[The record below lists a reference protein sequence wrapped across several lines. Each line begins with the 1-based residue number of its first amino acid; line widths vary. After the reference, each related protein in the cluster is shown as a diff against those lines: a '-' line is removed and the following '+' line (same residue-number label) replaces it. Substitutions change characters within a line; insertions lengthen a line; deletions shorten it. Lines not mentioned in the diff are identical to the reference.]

1 MNSHTTRYRGCSSFS
16 KERFSAKLLYAV
28 LICPALFA
36 GTPAASA
43 RTSDIASVGD
53 STPRIDLE
61 RVFDQLAVV
70 GVHSDRGMH
79 ILQGAIMD
87 AERSQD
93 WGALEVLAWY
103 GYDAAIENDE
113 SFRILDHS
121 GSPQAEPDMLDGRR
135 LSMRFLGS
143 AARSLSMKAFQG
155 YKAAAADPKADVSG
169 LFDMK
174 AATKIRGM
182 VDGALRAGEGHHPS
196 DVAVLLGTRAN
207 TRRVANWAGD
217 QTLSARW
224 EEQDGDLAASLLAL
238 RYDLPRGL
246 MPDDNYFRAARSVL
260 KSSGDLAEMKRLLT
274 KIDRLGT
281 TRESSSF
288 HASVLSDDINLS
300 GDSVGAY
307 SFALEWFLS
316 HPDEAGEGLMSRVAS
331 GALSV
336 ASSGDAGKIRQ
347 TLDLLGAMQTKYASL
362 IARNDLSVAEK
373 MRENRRRLGQPDAL
387 YKWEEQKIQ
396 CQMAYSRVMLADAI
410 GDPRVHEYAEAFVTE
425 YPLHPGV
432 PSILQILGE

>member
-1 MNSHTTRYRGCSSFS
+1 MNSHRTTCRGCSIFT
-16 KERFSAKLLYAV
+16 KERVLSRLLCAALV
-28 LICPALFA
+28 CPALLA

-43 RTSDIASVGD
+43 RVSDASSVGD
-53 STPRIDLE
+53 SIPRFDLE
-61 RVFDQLAVV
+61 QVFDRLAVV

-79 ILQGAIMD
+79 ILQDAIVD

-103 GYDAAIENDE
+103 GYDAAIENNE
-113 SFRILDHS
+113 TFRILDYN
-121 GSPQAEPDMLDGRR
+121 GSPQSEPDVLDGRR

-143 AARSLSMKAFQG
+143 AARALSMKAFQG
-155 YKAAAADPKADVSG
+155 YKAVAADPQADVSG
-169 LFDMK
+169 FFDVK
-174 AATKIRGM
+174 ASTKIRGM
-182 VDGALRAGEGHHPS
+182 VDRALRADDGLRPS
-196 DVAVLLGTRAN
+196 DVVVLLGTRAN

-217 QTLSARW
+217 QKLSARW

-238 RYDLPRGL
+238 RYDLPKGL

-260 KSSGDLAEMKRLLT
+260 KSSGDLAEMKRLLA
-274 KIDRLGT
+274 KIDGLGA

-307 SFALEWFLS
+307 AFALEWFLS

-336 ASSGDAGKIRQ
+336 ASSGDAGNIKQ
-347 TLDLLGAMQTKYASL
+347 TLDLLGAVQTKHASL
-362 IARNDLSVAEK
+362 IAMSDLSAAEK
-373 MRENRRRLGQPDAL
+373 MRENRRRLGQADAL
-387 YKWEEQKIQ
+387 NKWEEQKIQ
-396 CQMAYSRVMLADAI
+396 CQLAYSRVMLADAI
-410 GDPRVHEYAEAFVTE
+410 GDPRVHAYAEAFVTD

-432 PSILQILGE
+432 PSILQILAK